1 MKLTESR
8 LKKIIEE
15 EAEEV
20 LQEIAPALAA
30 LGGAAA
36 RGAAALGGAA
46 ARGATKLGT
55 AAAKGIA
62 KGATKAAG
70 QAAKM
75 MSKQTDVNKVLQG
88 LNRIKAPTLMQKIDK
103 PLELQ
108 DLLMN
113 VLGNVQVDPKV
124 IDTVLNKIKT
134 QMKASAKAPPP
145 AAQTEP
151 VGQPP
156 AEE

>member
-1 MKLTESR
+1 MKITESQ
-8 LKKIIEE
+8 LKEIIEE
-15 EAEEV
+15 ETEEV
-20 LQEIAPALAA
+20 IQELAPALAA

-36 RGAAALGGAA
+36 RAGGAVGRA
-46 ARGATKLGT
+46 AMKGAGAVGK
-55 AAAKGIA
+55 AAKGA
-62 KGATKAAG
+62 AQKAT
-70 QAAKM
+70 KM

-113 VLGNVQVDPKV
+113 VLDNVKTDPRV
-124 IDTVLNKIKT
+124 IDAVLGRLRAQVKK
-134 QMKASAKAPPP
+134 SAKQQQ
-145 AAQTEP
+145 AAQATETDP

-156 AEE
+156 AE

>member
-1 MKLTESR
+1 MKITESQ
-8 LKKIIEE
+8 LKEIIEE
-15 EAEEV
+15 ETEEV
-20 LQEIAPALAA
+20 IQELAPALAS

-36 RGAAALGGAA
+36 RAGGAV
-46 ARGATKLGT
+46 GK
-55 AAAKGIA
+55 AAKG
-62 KGATKAAG
+62 AA
-70 QAAKM
+70 QNVTKM

-113 VLGNVQVDPKV
+113 VLDNVKANPRV
-124 IDTVLNKIKT
+124 IDAVLGRLRAQVKKSVK
-134 QMKASAKAPPP
+134 QQQAAKAQ
-145 AAQTEP
+145 ATETEP

-156 AEE
+156 TIVTGKLY

>member
-1 MKLTESR
+1 MKITESQ
-8 LKKIIEE
+8 LKEIIEE
-15 EAEEV
+15 ETEEV
-20 LQEIAPALAA
+20 IQELAPALAA

-36 RGAAALGGAA
+36 RAGGAVGSA
-46 ARGATKLGT
+46 AMKGAGAIGK
-55 AAAKGIA
+55 AAKG
-62 KGATKAAG
+62 AA
-70 QAAKM
+70 QNVTKM

-113 VLGNVQVDPKV
+113 VLDNVKTDPRV
-124 IDTVLNKIKT
+124 IDAVLGRLRAQVKKSVK
-134 QMKASAKAPPP
+134 QKQ
-145 AAQTEP
+145 AAQAQATETEP

-156 AEE
+156 AE

>member
-1 MKLTESR
+1 MKITESQ
-8 LKKIIEE
+8 LKEIIEE
-15 EAEEV
+15 ETEEV
-20 LQEIAPALAA
+20 IQELAPALAA

-36 RGAAALGGAA
+36 RAGGAVGRA
-46 ARGATKLGT
+46 AMKGAGAIGK
-55 AAAKGIA
+55 AAKGA
-62 KGATKAAG
+62 AQKAT
-70 QAAKM
+70 KM

-113 VLGNVQVDPKV
+113 VLDNVKTDPRV
-124 IDTVLNKIKT
+124 IDAVLGRLRAQVKK
-134 QMKASAKAPPP
+134 SAKQQQ
-145 AAQTEP
+145 AAQATETDP

-156 AEE
+156 AE